1 MEDIGRDSGV
11 GIRPELGVGSWEL
24 GFGSWDLGVGIW
36 DLGFGIWDL
45 KNGPPGDR
53 TQDTVIKSHVLY
65 H

>member
-24 GFGSWDLGVGIW
+24 GVGSW